1 VNYWEKPE
9 VNQIELILGFKVNHM
24 RTIQVDDMIE
34 KPLTRKHENA
44 AYFVDALYKGD
55 LFCTRADYQKSLIAQ
70 PLWTWFMVGHGYT
83 GETIVDIPINDFK
96 KLLDFAST
104 RITMR
109 LLAYLTCYGAGI
121 NTELLYNDEKTGIQ
135 KTYPFAIVTQA
146 ITDSQTWGYIHKEAS
161 SSREV
166 MEEYTERPYDFDTF
180 IKLSEKRDIDYE
192 EILGC
197 LFNIIPK
204 KNFPGNIAQ
213 IKLPGIEWF
222 STVAGKQDVVSI
234 GSVMS
239 RTRTA
244 PLNIQR
250 FFTKKSAKANPARVD
265 PKALLLETTYIPF
278 EIIINGSSLEYIISM
293 VPMPG
298 MASIYIA
305 ALKSSVHDINKILDL
320 IQRINGYDTKWLN
333 KRFYISRI
341 TALNDKDQLT
351 EYRDVVV
358 FPNGYTYFKQGSNI
372 YYKRM
377 VDEKAIDENSEE
389 GREVVS
395 CLRDHYSEETFDAIK
410 SEAYN
415 YSKKLDV
422 GTTEQTEG
430 LSPENISKLEE
441 LFKKRSAAAAVGK
454 LAASE

>member
-1 VNYWEKPE
+1 
-9 VNQIELILGFKVNHM
+9 
-24 RTIQVDDMIE
+24 
-34 KPLTRKHENA
+34 
-44 AYFVDALYKGD
+44 
-55 LFCTRADYQKSLIAQ
+55 
-70 PLWTWFMVGHGYT
+70 
-83 GETIVDIPINDFK
+83 
-96 KLLDFAST
+96 
-104 RITMR
+104 
-109 LLAYLTCYGAGI
+109 
-121 NTELLYNDEKTGIQ
+121 
-135 KTYPFAIVTQA
+135 
-146 ITDSQTWGYIHKEAS
+146 
-161 SSREV
+161 
-166 MEEYTERPYDFDTF
+166 
-180 IKLSEKRDIDYE
+180 
-192 EILGC
+192 
-197 LFNIIPK
+197 
-204 KNFPGNIAQ
+204 
-213 IKLPGIEWF
+213 
-222 STVAGKQDVVSI
+222 
-234 GSVMS
+234 
-239 RTRTA
+239 
-244 PLNIQR
+244 
-250 FFTKKSAKANPARVD
+250 
-265 PKALLLETTYIPF
+265 
-278 EIIINGSSLEYIISM
+278 
-293 VPMPG
+293 MPG

-422 GTTEQTEG
+422 WTTEQTEG

-441 LFKKRSAAAAVGK
+441 LFKKRSAAAAVGR
-454 LAASE
+454 LVTS